1 MGLIRKNKDYL
12 TSTKLFT
19 FHFNEKL
26 FDEVGAELPSVS
38 PPGGGMDCFTVPA
51 KSSLTVSL
59 WLTEEE
65 YAELGRVASGGINP
79 GMKIGDILE
88 VIYGSDT
95 NSCLFIRHPGSVYH
109 SGILVNNQRMCAK
122 ILLINPFD
130 KEAYLYHLRVLFAIP
145 KEVVS

>member
-1 MGLIRKNKDYL
+1 MALLKRKNKEYI
-12 TSTKLFT
+12 TSTKLII

-38 PPGGGMDCFTVPA
+38 PPGGGLDCFMVPA

-79 GMKIGDILE
+79 GMSMGHILE
-88 VIYGSDT
+88 VSYGTDT
-95 NSCLFIRHPGSVYH
+95 NSLLFIQHTGSIYH
-109 SGILVNNQRMCAK
+109 QNLVVNNQRMCAK
-122 ILLINPFD
+122 MTLSNPFD
-130 KEAYLYHLRVLFAIP
+130 EDAYLYQIRVLFATP
-145 KEVVS
+145 KEVI